1 MSKMNYKIDASGKV
15 LGRLAAE
22 IAVFLR
28 GKNQAGFLRYI
39 DSGNIVEV
47 ENVKNLKFTGK
58 KPLQKIYFRHSGFP
72 GGLRAQKLED
82 KFKKDPSDVLR
93 QAVYGML
100 PKNRTR
106 AKVIKRLKIR

>member
-1 MSKMNYKIDASGKV
+1 MTYQIDATGKI

-22 IAVFLR
+22 IAVILR
-28 GKNQAGFLRYI
+28 GKAKPGFLRYI
-39 DSGNIVEV
+39 DSGDAVEV
-47 ENVKNLKFTGK
+47 ANVEKIKFTGK
-58 KPLQKIYFRHSGFP
+58 KSQQKIYFKHSGYP

-82 KFKKDPSDVLR
+82 KFKKDPASVLR

-106 AKVIKRLKIR
+106 DKIIKRLKIS